1 MKAKLGSNEASEE
14 GAQASPSTEE
24 LATGAEEPVREEGGP
39 QYIEAWDELDE
50 DDTIEGDGAIR
61 QQKDGSE
68 SAAAGLGDI
77 SGTEE
82 RGGMGL
88 TDEVLT
94 QLLGFQLD
102 DLEEENLQLVR
113 ALLSNCMVFLTCS
126 NGWSKYAST
135 KLSSDFDDVTGA
147 CVHPCVTNREIPRR
161 LPPVLG

>member
-14 GAQASPSTEE
+14 GGEASPSTEE
-24 LATGAEEPVREEGGP
+24 LAAEEPVGEEGGP

-50 DDTIEGDGAIR
+50 DDTIEGDGSIR
-61 QQKDGSE
+61 QNDGSE
-68 SAAAGLGDI
+68 SAAVGMGDN

-102 DLEEENLQLVR
+102 DLEEENLVR
-113 ALLSNCMVFLTCS
+113 ALLGNCMVFLTYS
-126 NGWSKYAST
+126 NGWSK
-135 KLSSDFDDVTGA
+135 
-147 CVHPCVTNREIPRR
+147 
-161 LPPVLG
+161 

>member
-14 GAQASPSTEE
+14 GAEASPST
-24 LATGAEEPVREEGGP
+24 AEEPVGEEGDP

-50 DDTIEGDGAIR
+50 DDTIERGGAIR
-61 QQKDGSE
+61 QQNDGSE
-68 SAAAGLGDI
+68 SATVGVGDI

-102 DLEEENLQLVR
+102 DLEEENLVR
-113 ALLSNCMVFLTCS
+113 ALLCNCIVFLTCS
-126 NGWSKYAST
+126 NRWLK
-135 KLSSDFDDVTGA
+135 
-147 CVHPCVTNREIPRR
+147 
-161 LPPVLG
+161 

>member
-14 GAQASPSTEE
+14 GGEASPSTEE
-24 LATGAEEPVREEGGP
+24 LAAEEPVGEEGGP

-50 DDTIEGDGAIR
+50 DDTIEGGGSIR
-61 QQKDGSE
+61 QQNDGTE
-68 SAAAGLGDI
+68 SAAVGMGDI

-102 DLEEENLQLVR
+102 DLEEENLVS

-126 NGWSKYAST
+126 NG
-135 KLSSDFDDVTGA
+135 
-147 CVHPCVTNREIPRR
+147 
-161 LPPVLG
+161 